1 MARITLRELES
12 DRSLA
17 VEQLESLIGR
27 DPACGLVIDGPKS
40 KVVSGR
46 HARIFFQDNTWW
58 IQDLSRNGT
67 ILDDERLQNGQRHA
81 LRVGQLIGLG
91 ESGPR
96 LRVTALESRTV
107 PETMVEQADVGAPP
121 QTTAP
126 RQRPLGAAAPS
137 SFKMSDGGPSTRKAD
152 TPRAE
157 MKFEEPTEPAR
168 LSGAWHLTVKL
179 RATHSDQR
187 FESDATVVK
196 VGRSPECG
204 VRIPPE
210 QGASVS
216 RVHAEIAVGD
226 AGVVVRDAGSR
237 NGTYL
242 NGARIEGAH
251 PLIVGDK
258 VMLGTGGPT
267 LEVEELH
274 IVKGKGPGDAGSPQ
288 IGGSATPDAFPSRHV
303 EPLREPATAP
313 SAVDE
318 LKRAVP
324 PGTRTVPP
332 PRSPAHGEPL
342 QAPQANAPRTDRSR
356 LAIYLAIVI
365 IVVAL
370 ALFLGRIATS

>member
-1 MARITLRELES
+1 
-12 DRSLA
+12 
-17 VEQLESLIGR
+17 
-27 DPACGLVIDGPKS
+27 
-40 KVVSGR
+40 
-46 HARIFFQDNTWW
+46 
-58 IQDLSRNGT
+58 
-67 ILDDERLQNGQRHA
+67 
-81 LRVGQLIGLG
+81 
-91 ESGPR
+91 
-96 LRVTALESRTV
+96 
-107 PETMVEQADVGAPP
+107 
-121 QTTAP
+121 
-126 RQRPLGAAAPS
+126 
-137 SFKMSDGGPSTRKAD
+137 
-152 TPRAE
+152 
-157 MKFEEPTEPAR
+157 
-168 LSGAWHLTVKL
+168 
-179 RATHSDQR
+179 
-187 FESDATVVK
+187 
-196 VGRSPECG
+196 
-204 VRIPPE
+204 
-210 QGASVS
+210 
-216 RVHAEIAVGD
+216 
-226 AGVVVRDAGSR
+226 
-237 NGTYL
+237 
-242 NGARIEGAH
+242 
-251 PLIVGDK
+251 LIVGDK